1 MARTIAEIQNEILDE
16 KNRVSSLHGLTTTN
30 DNTSK
35 TSIWKLWTHIVAT
48 AIWIHEKIV
57 ERNALISR
65 PHTLN
70 WYQEQALKYIH
81 GKTLTWKDGSY
92 QFDIPADATE
102 SDIESAK
109 IIKHCAVSEVDL
121 GTLLGDTS
129 VEILGN
135 SSYLYNNLGVV
146 HMKVA
151 NNIGENIKSIST
163 DELNNFREYIARIK
177 DAGNQV
183 IVDSLPGDELKLQLK
198 VYVDPLL
205 IDIENAIEKGK
216 LIGTEIKPVEETIKN
231 YLKNLEFNGAF
242 VKTFLVDAVQKAVG
256 VKIPIL
262 EKTFT
267 KPYSETENPL
277 NPSPAIVVDGEYTIP
292 KAGYF
297 DLEKL
302 KLEIEYVSY
311 TFYRDYK

>member
-1 MARTIAEIQNEILDE
+1 MARTIAEIQDEILDE
-16 KNRVSSLHGLTTTN
+16 KNRVSSLNGLTTTN

-92 QFDIPADATE
+92 QFDIPTDATE

-121 GTLLGDTS
+121 GTLLGNRS
-129 VEILGN
+129 SEILGN

-151 NNIGENIKSIST
+151 NDTGENIKPIST

-183 IVDSLPGDELKLQLK
+183 IVDSLPGDELQLTLK

-205 IDIENAIEKGK
+205 IDIENVNEKGK
-216 LIGTEIKPVEETIKN
+216 LIGTEIKPVEEAIKD

-242 VKTFLVDAVQKAVG
+242 VKTFLVDAIQKAVG

-262 EKTFT
+262 EKAFT
-267 KPYSETENPL
+267 KPSLEAEGKFITEEYS
-277 NPSPAIVVDGEYTIP
+277 IP

-297 DLEKL
+297 DLDSEKL

-311 TFYRDYK
+311 TFYREY

>member
-16 KNRVSSLHGLTTTN
+16 KNRVSSLNGLTTTN

-81 GKTLTWKDGSY
+81 GKTLIWKDGSY

-121 GTLLGDTS
+121 GTLLGNKS
-129 VEILGN
+129 SEILGN

-151 NNIGENIKSIST
+151 NDIGDNIKPISI

-205 IDIENAIEKGK
+205 IDIENGK
-216 LIGTEIKPVEETIKN
+216 LIGTEIKPVEASIIN

-262 EKTFT
+262 ENALT
-267 KPYSETENPL
+267 KPSL
-277 NPSPAIVVDGEYTIP
+277 DAIELEVIKEYIIP

-297 DLEKL
+297 DLDTDTQKL
-302 KLEIEYVSY
+302 KLDIEYVSY
-311 TFYRDYK
+311 TFYREY